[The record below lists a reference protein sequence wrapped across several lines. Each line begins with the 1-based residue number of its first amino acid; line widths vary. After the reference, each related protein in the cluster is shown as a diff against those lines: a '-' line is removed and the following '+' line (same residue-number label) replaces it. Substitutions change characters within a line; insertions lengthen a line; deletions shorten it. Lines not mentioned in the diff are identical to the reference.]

1 MTAANINHAD
11 QLWSD
16 PSAQLF
22 ASLADFYRENG
33 LLAEAIDICHSGL
46 EANPDN
52 IEGRLVLARC
62 YLDSREMA
70 KAREQLTLVLAR
82 QPENSAAKKLL
93 LDLDRMGQPTPSAGV
108 PLFASESP
116 PLAAQEALAA
126 EPAPATPAPMISEAA
141 MSGEHSG
148 RGQGPAVVEEPKP
161 TRETAEAKDLSN
173 SYSRI
178 VQDLVQTPQIMAGL
192 LVEDSGYVVASA
204 YHPKYQGGADEE
216 TAGALAISIFKTGA
230 EAMGRIRMGQL
241 ERIIIDT
248 SSEKLFLNRADPL
261 LLLVSA
267 EPTAKMGLVA
277 VNTRQA
283 VDRVRSLTQ
292 K

>member
-1 MTAANINHAD
+1 MSADMNVAD

-22 ASLADFYRENG
+22 AQLADFYRENG
-33 LLAEAIDICHSGL
+33 LLNEAVEICLNGL

-62 YLDSREMA
+62 YLDSHEPE
-70 KAREQLTLVLAR
+70 KAREQITRVLAR
-82 QPENSAAKKLL
+82 QPENSTAKKIL
-93 LDLDRMGQPTPSAGV
+93 LDIDRLGQPAAPAGV
-108 PLFASESP
+108 PLFAPESP
-116 PLAAQEALAA
+116 PLQVTEAEADA
-126 EPAPATPAPMISEAA
+126 VISPPAPGTLES
-141 MSGEHSG
+141 
-148 RGQGPAVVEEPKP
+148 
-161 TRETAEAKDLSN
+161 AEAKEAVQTERPAVAEGPKAAREPAEGKDLAN
-173 SYSRI
+173 NYGRI
-178 VQDLVQTPQIMAGL
+178 VQDLLQTPQIMASL
-192 LVEDSGYVVASA
+192 LVEDSGFVVASA

-230 EAMGRIRMGQL
+230 EAMNRIRMGQL

-267 EPTAKMGLVA
+267 EPSAKMGLVA

-283 VDRVRSLTQ
+283 VDRVRSTTQ